1 MQAYQSIIEPV
12 RQVVAEYPHAIP
24 FAFLFGSF
32 AVGKQTPLSDI
43 DLAVYFHNISDSEK
57 TGIEQR
63 ISLLFDEPVNILRL
77 DDDEIS
83 PLVRLEAVSGLP
95 IIAPDIDRLNDF
107 ILSLVH
113 EANEYRHLMA
123 RLKRAA

>member
-1 MQAYQSIIEPV
+1 MQTSESIIHEV
-12 RQVVAEYPHAIP
+12 GAVIAEYSHAIP

-32 AVGKQTPLSDI
+32 ARGAQTTLSDI
-43 DLAVYFHNISDSEK
+43 DLAIYFHNVPEK
-57 TGIEQR
+57 EKAGIEQT

-83 PLVRLEAVSGLP
+83 PLVRLEALSGEP

-107 ILSLVH
+107 VLSLVH
-113 EANEYRHLMA
+113 EASDYRRIMD
-123 RLKRAA
+123 RLKRVA